1 MASLLPALSSFLAR
15 GREAQLWR
23 DQGHATALCP
33 PEGWQRCQAALC
45 QGEMKRMKA
54 GWQGLGGLSVVG
66 GGAKGWSCGWV
77 SGMLSIHAAG
87 SPWVRRDRAVL
98 SSQRT
103 EPGSQG
109 AEPGFQ
115 GTVG

>member
-1 MASLLPALSSFLAR
+1 MASLSPALSSFLAG

-23 DQGHATALCP
+23 DQRHAAAPCP
-33 PEGWQRCQAALC
+33 PKGWQRCQAALW
-45 QGEMKRMKA
+45 QGEMKKMKA

-66 GGAKGWSCGWV
+66 GEVKGWSCGWV

-87 SPWVRRDRAVL
+87 SPWVRRDHAVL
-98 SSQRT
+98 SSQRAESGSQRA

-109 AEPGFQ
+109 
-115 GTVG
+115 TVG